1 MKNFRNGAVTL
12 TEVVVGRNN
21 LKEIAA
27 LRNNSSNL

>member
-1 MKNFRNGAVTL
+1 MKNFISGVVTL

-27 LRNNSSNL
+27 LCNISSNL